1 MSEKLADI
9 DVVSKYY
16 SLFHSAK
23 GREITFDLTFKT
35 LKRLLS
41 QKKCFY
47 TGRKFTDSG
56 KFQRTIDRVDAS
68 KGYIE
73 GNVVACCQDMNNKK
87 KDLTIEEIN
96 LLYRKINRKLKRKH
110 EKPKT
115 HHRIFKTIRLE
126 SSLLSEGLD

>member
-1 MSEKLADI
+1 MREKITDI
-9 DVVSKYY
+9 DVVNKYH
-16 SLFHSAK
+16 SLFYSANSRGIK
-23 GREITFDLTFKT
+23 FDLTFRT

-41 QKKCFY
+41 QEKCFY

-87 KDLTIEEIN
+87 KDLTIAEIN
-96 LLYRKINRKLKRKH
+96 LLYRKIKRKLKRK
-110 EKPKT
+110 T
-115 HHRIFKTIRLE
+115 NVNGSQG
-126 SSLLSEGLD
+126 SSRGIQYRNSE